1 MKDAIPASVLQFCE
15 LLNCTG
21 KFYLWVYDEQFS
33 LCYSNAEQEESLE
46 QLFTLSGCKAHL
58 QKYACAGTAPLILWS
73 AMGLL
78 WFAAFGKAADHDP
91 SARCYVVGPM
101 SSAEAALSDQEDEY
115 KKLQISVENVMELNK
130 LVRVLPM
137 MSLLSIVP
145 YTQMLHYC
153 VTGEHIPQHK
163 IQFQTN
169 ETRKTK
175 ITDELPHTDRHRNW
189 MLEQKVL
196 AHVRNGDLDYQED
209 WERITRLATGV
220 RVEDQNML
228 TRAKMSVIT
237 FIGSCVRAAID
248 GGLSPETAHMR
259 GDAYMRDL
267 MECTTLGDA
276 RALNHAM
283 YEDFI
288 RCVHRC
294 RTNPRYSRQIQSC
307 CDYIEQHAAE
317 TVSTAFLAERV
328 GYSEYYLTR
337 KFKEET
343 GMSVVNYTKFVKTEQ
358 AKQMLEFTTLSIQQI
373 SEKLGFCSRSYFTK
387 VFHAITGVTPGE
399 YREKHQRL

>member
-1 MKDAIPASVLQFCE
+1 MRYAIPASVQQFCE

-21 KFYLWVYDEQFS
+21 KFYLWVYDEQLS
-33 LCYSNAEQEESLE
+33 LCYSNAEQEEPLD

-58 QKYACAGTAPLILWS
+58 QKYARSGADPLILWS

-78 WFAAFGKAADHDP
+78 WFAAFEKGTD
-91 SARCYVVGPM
+91 SNLTSCYVIGPM

-115 KKLQISVENVMELNK
+115 KKLRISVKNIIELNQ

-153 VTGEHIPQHK
+153 VTGEHIPQHQ
-163 IQFQTN
+163 IQFQSG
-169 ETRKTK
+169 RKGKTK
-175 ITDELPHTDRHRNW
+175 ITDELPHTDRHRHW

-209 WERITRLATGV
+209 WEQVARLATGV
-220 RVEDQNML
+220 RVEDQDML

-237 FIGSCVRAAID
+237 FIGSCVRAAIE
-248 GGLSPETAHMR
+248 GGLSPETAHTR
-259 GDAYMRDL
+259 GDTYMRDL
-267 MECTTLGDA
+267 MKCTTLGDA

-288 RCVHRC
+288 RCVHTC
-294 RTNPRYSRQIQSC
+294 RTNPHYSRQIQSC
-307 CDYIEQHAAE
+307 CDYIEQHAEE

-343 GMSVVNYTKFVKTEQ
+343 GMSIVNYTKFVKTEQ
-358 AKQMLEFTTLSIQQI
+358 ARQMLEFTTLSIQQI

-387 VFHAITGVTPGE
+387 VFHTITGVTPGE
-399 YREKHQRL
+399 YRDKHQRL